1 MSEQVP
7 NETARAQVVA
17 NARAALDQAITVGP
31 EYPDAYFFRGVLL
44 SAIHA
49 GYLGTAQVVAAV
61 GLLVSAYLASVMI
74 AKLGALCSTCIN
86 IAALN
91 VLIAWQLVR

>member
-17 NARAALDQAITVGP
+17 NARAALDQAIIVDP

-44 SAIHA
+44 SAIGELA
-49 GYLGTAQVVAAV
+49 RGQADLQTYLVKAPEGMWIE
-61 GLLVSAYLASVMI
+61 SAR
-74 AKLGALCSTCIN
+74 
-86 IAALN
+86 AALADVTAELEN
-91 VLIAWQLVR
+91 TSTTVPSTP